1 MKGPAMELVDVNIKT
16 EKFAELI
23 RDGKRGSYEGKL
35 KIGVDLG
42 TANIVIAAVDK
53 NDEPVAGVS
62 REAKVVRDGIVV
74 DYIGA
79 VEILKELK
87 TEIEGILGMELNSA
101 STAIPPGIME
111 GNTKVICNVV
121 EAAGFL
127 VTEVVDEPTAAA
139 RGLGIN
145 EGTVVDV
152 GGGTTGISII
162 EKDKVIFSADEATGG
177 THMTLVTA
185 GAYRISIDEAEKL
198 KRNSQRE
205 AEIFMVVRPVIEKM
219 AVIVKDFIK
228 GYEVDKIYVVGGACS
243 FERFESVFEKYL
255 KINIVKPNNPLLI
268 TPLGIAMYSK

>member
-1 MKGPAMELVDVNIKT
+1 MELVDVNIKT

-23 RDGKRGSYEGKL
+23 RDGKRGSYEGNL

-42 TANIVIAAVDK
+42 TANIVIAAVDM

-139 RGLGIN
+139 RVLGIN
-145 EGTVVDV
+145 EGIVVD
-152 GGGTTGISII
+152 
-162 EKDKVIFSADEATGG
+162 
-177 THMTLVTA
+177 
-185 GAYRISIDEAEKL
+185 
-198 KRNSQRE
+198 
-205 AEIFMVVRPVIEKM
+205 
-219 AVIVKDFIK
+219 
-228 GYEVDKIYVVGGACS
+228 VGGACS